1 MAKSVDDLA
10 RSEGTGP
17 IDGTADLVAR
27 EEQVFGDN
35 PLEVRESDHYT
46 HEYVGG
52 FVDKWDELIDWKKR
66 YESEGSFFIDQLK
79 ARGVRSVLDV
89 ATGTGFHSVR
99 LLEEGF
105 EAVSADGSPQMLAKA
120 FSNGLTYGG
129 HILRVVHADWRW
141 LNRDVHGEY
150 DAIICLG
157 NSFTHLFSERDRRKA
172 LAEFYAMLKHD
183 GVLIIDQRNYDSILD
198 TGFSSKHTYYYAGD
212 DVSAE
217 PDYID
222 DGLARFKYTF
232 PDKSEFY
239 LNMYPLRKN
248 YMRRLMREVGF
259 QRIDTYG
266 DFQETYKESEP
277 DFFIHVAEKNYRT
290 EEQLSAGYSSAV
302 STARDYYN
310 SEDADNF
317 YFHVWGGNDIHVGL
331 YQSPD
336 EDIDSASRRT
346 VERMAAKV
354 RITPETRV
362 LDIGAGYGG
371 AARHLARTYG
381 CKVACLNLS
390 EVENA
395 RNIEF
400 NRAEGLDEL
409 IEVKDGSF
417 EDIPY
422 EDNAFDIVWSQD
434 AILHSGDRERV
445 LEEVTRVLKGG
456 GSFVFTDPMAAD
468 GARTSDLGPILDR
481 LHLDTMGSPGF
492 YRRELARL
500 GLQTV
505 DFEDLSE
512 YLPVHYGRVLE
523 VLESREQELSD
534 RIGEDYRNRMK
545 TGLRNWVEAGNAGN
559 LAWGIFHAQS

>member
-10 RSEGTGP
+10 SSDSPGSP
-17 IDGTADLVAR
+17 DTADLVRR

-52 FVDKWDELIDWKKR
+52 FVEKWDDLIDWKKR
-66 YESEGSFFIDQLK
+66 YESEGTFFIDQLK
-79 ARGVRSVLDV
+79 ARGVRSVLDA

-105 EAVSADGSPQMLAKA
+105 ETVSADGSPQMLAKA

-129 HILRVVHADWRW
+129 HILRVVNADWRW

-150 DAIICLG
+150 DAIVCLG

-183 GVLIIDQRNYDSILD
+183 GVLIVDQRNYDSILD
-198 TGFSSKHTYYYAGD
+198 SGFSSKHTYYYAGE

-217 PDYID
+217 PDYVD
-222 DGLARFKYTF
+222 EGLARFKYTF

-248 YMRRLMREVGF
+248 YVRRLMREVGF

-266 DFQETYKESEP
+266 DFQETYHDAEP
-277 DFFIHVAEKNYRT
+277 DFFIHVAEKRYRPD
-290 EEQLSAGYSSAV
+290 EELADVYSNAV
-302 STARDYYN
+302 HTARDYYN

-317 YFHVWGGNDIHVGL
+317 YYHVWGGNDIHVGL
-331 YQSPD
+331 YRG
-336 EDIDSASRRT
+336 EGEEIDAASRRT
-346 VERMAAKV
+346 VERMAGKV
-354 RITPETRV
+354 EITPETRI

-371 AARHLARTYG
+371 AARYLAATYG
-381 CKVACLNLS
+381 CKVSCLNLS

-395 RNIEF
+395 RNVEF
-400 NRAEGLDEL
+400 NREAGLDEL

-417 EDIPY
+417 EDIPFQ
-422 EDNAFDIVWSQD
+422 DNAFDIVWSQD

-445 LEEVTRVLKGG
+445 LEEVTRVLRPG
-456 GSFVFTDPMAAD
+456 GSFLFTDPMAAD
-468 GARTSDLGPILDR
+468 HARKKDLGPILDR
-481 LHLDTMGSPGF
+481 LHLDSMGSPGF

-500 GLQTV
+500 GLQSV
-505 DFEDLSE
+505 DFDDLSE

-523 VLESREQELSD
+523 VLEAKEGELASK
-534 RIGEDYRNRMK
+534 ISEDYRARMK
-545 TGLRNWVEAGNAGN
+545 VGLRNWVEAGQAGS
-559 LAWGIFHAQS
+559 LAWGIIHARA

>member
-1 MAKSVDDLA
+1 MTKSVDDLA
-10 RSEGTGP
+10 EGKTSEPVHQEAQT
-17 IDGTADLVAR
+17 
-27 EEQVFGDN
+27 FGDN
-35 PLEVRESDHYT
+35 PLEVRDTDHYT
-46 HEYVGG
+46 QEYVGG
-52 FVDKWDELIDWKKR
+52 FVDKWDDLIDWKKR
-66 YESEGSFFIDQLK
+66 YESEGQFFVDQLK
-79 ARGVRSVLDV
+79 ARGVESVLDV

-105 EAVSADGSPQMLAKA
+105 ETVSADGSPQMLAQA
-120 FSNGLTYGG
+120 FTNGLTYGG
-129 HILRVVHADWRW
+129 HILRVVNADWRW

-198 TGFSSKHTYYYAGD
+198 NGFSSKHTYYYAGE

-217 PDYID
+217 PDHVD
-222 DGLARFKYTF
+222 EGLARFKYTF
-232 PDKSEFY
+232 PDKSEYY

-248 YMRRLMREVGF
+248 YMRRLLREVGF

-266 DFQETYKESEP
+266 DFQETYGDSEP
-277 DFFIHVAEKNYRT
+277 DFFIHVAEKSYR
-290 EEQLSAGYSSAV
+290 EENELSEVYSNAV
-302 STARDYYN
+302 HTARDYYN

-317 YFHVWGGNDIHVGL
+317 YYHVWGGNDIHVGL
-331 YQSPD
+331 YQTPD
-336 EDIDSASRRT
+336 EDIDAASRRT
-346 VERMAAKV
+346 VERMASKV
-354 RITPETRV
+354 EITPETRI

-371 AARHLARTYG
+371 AARYLARTYG

-390 EVENA
+390 EVENR

-409 IEVKDGSF
+409 IEVRDGSF

-422 EDNAFDIVWSQD
+422 QDNAFDIVWSQD

-445 LEEVTRVLKGG
+445 LEEATRVLKPSGE
-456 GSFVFTDPMAAD
+456 FVFTDPMAAD
-468 GARTSDLGPILDR
+468 NADQKALGPILER
-481 LHLDTMGSPGF
+481 IHLDTMGSPGF
-492 YRRELARL
+492 YRKELARL
-500 GLQTV
+500 GLQTFE
-505 DFEDLSE
+505 FEDLTS

-523 VLESREQELSD
+523 VLESRESELAD
-534 RIGEDYRNRMK
+534 RIGEEYRKNMK
-545 TGLRNWVEAGNAGN
+545 TGLQNWVSGGNAGN
-559 LAWGIFHAQS
+559 LAWGIIHARA